1 MSKLSPLLSLLALAA
16 ALQACHGAPVTED
29 GIACKMQRSE
39 QAAAPGRSS
48 GAGAA
53 TFDSDWLWSDL
64 SLLSTLSDE
73 NFTDALASTEQA
85 LVIFYA
91 PYSGHCKRARHALAA
106 AAPDIRERHPHVLL
120 AQDHNTSFGRQ
131 YAPRGCPMVCWF
143 VNATLA
149 DDRVHSRSRDGFIP
163 FVDEQMGERSRDAAS
178 YPAGGGDAS
187 LSTGDRQEL

>member
-91 PYSGHCKRARHALAA
+91 PYSGHCKVRL
-106 AAPDIRERHPHVLL
+106 PPLPLL
-120 AQDHNTSFGRQ
+120 KSLPGMPQQSASG
-131 YAPRGCPMVCWF
+131 M
-143 VNATLA
+143 
-149 DDRVHSRSRDGFIP
+149 HSR
-163 FVDEQMGERSRDAAS
+163 V
-178 YPAGGGDAS
+178 
-187 LSTGDRQEL
+187 